1 MLASSWGVRGAEIV
15 AAIVAAAGL
24 LLTVALLPEPR
35 GRSLED
41 LAEEAKAPARRELEH
56 AS

>member
-1 MLASSWGVRGAEIV
+1 M
-15 AAIVAAAGL
+15 AAAGL

-35 GRSLED
+35 GRSLDD

-56 AS
+56 AA